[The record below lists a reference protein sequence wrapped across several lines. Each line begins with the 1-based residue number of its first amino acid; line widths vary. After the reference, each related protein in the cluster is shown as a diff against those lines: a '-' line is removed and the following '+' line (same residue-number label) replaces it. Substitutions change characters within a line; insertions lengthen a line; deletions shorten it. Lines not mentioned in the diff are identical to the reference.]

1 MLYLPG
7 RSRRLADPTIAGRQS
22 RQDEAVTETLRRIM
36 VVDDEPEFRFL
47 HAELLKAFGYSV
59 TVAADGVEALALMT
73 PSVDLIVMDGEMPKM
88 DGFEV
93 ARLIRSDPLVGDV
106 PIVMVTGLA
115 GRKDRLR
122 AFDLGINDF
131 VNKPVDPDELRL
143 RIRWLVSLKIA
154 QDEIKAHRRSLEET
168 VEIRTRELQEAL
180 VEVEAARRRTH
191 EAHMDTI
198 HRLTLAGEYKDRD
211 TADHVERIGRF
222 SEVVARGMG
231 LPPKTVDVV
240 RNAAPLHDVGKVG
253 IPDAILLKPGRL
265 EPDEWAVMRAHTTM
279 GAQILA
285 HSGSDVIQMGASI
298 ALAHHER
305 WDGGGYPYGIGG
317 QEIPLEARICA
328 VVDFFDALTVDRPY
342 RRAMPDDE
350 VIQMMIDA
358 SGKHF
363 DPDIL
368 GVFLDAREE
377 INRVQTEYFR

>member
-1 MLYLPG
+1 M
-7 RSRRLADPTIAGRQS
+7 
-22 RQDEAVTETLRRIM
+22 TETLRRIM

-305 WDGGGYPYGIGG
+305 WDGGGYPNGIGG